1 MDLQVSGQGRREQRV
16 PLDALVEL
24 RSEDSDEVLEADGID
39 LGPGGLSLRAS
50 FVPPVGARLDCHFR
64 CPPSLDPV
72 NAQGEVVWSEWSG
85 PRSGAFG
92 LRFLELDTKSATAI
106 RRMVEPGGETR
117 EPDAAAQPKTAVMRI
132 DGLGAP
138 VEADVRVLET
148 DHIVLEQELLFLK
161 LGRGVDVDVPGQGK
175 KRGRIASV
183 ELRHGPLDVPT
194 LVFGVLLD
202 EAPSPASVAPSILH
216 AVAVSEGAELR
227 AKSPPK
233 GAEPVAA
240 TTHVTEPAARAE
252 EPRAL
257 VVTAEPKAAV
267 ATDTW
272 PERPRFDA
280 VQRERAPEP
289 EREPAAT
296 EELSRAA
303 SLPALAQVLGRVRR
317 VWAIVLVLFRTRLE
331 PSLRE
336 IFGRVSSASS
346 EAKPKLDDV
355 RRSALDR
362 VRSLVTLQ
370 RERLAQARQA
380 RLSKQRRTT
389 SPAPKPRAAQP
400 VARRQSGAQPAP
412 APRNRRLLAAALSLA
427 GVGLGVY
434 ALAPRSEADRIPLRP
449 RAAPAIQPVQP
460 SVAPSTSVLAQPQPE
475 PTPSAPSEAAQA
487 LDPIQGGVTQGTAP
501 PAAEPVNPASSAPRV
516 FGAPEVHNGRTFA
529 LRMSGPVESVEGEA
543 RDDGFTVR
551 VPGRLAL
558 DRASPIA
565 TSHRA
570 VARAMI
576 LNRGNYAELTVDFLP
591 GFNPK
596 YQVVA
601 KDNTIEVTLERP

>member
-64 CPPSLDPV
+64 CPPSYDPV

-117 EPDAAAQPKTAVMRI
+117 APDAAAQPKTAVMRI

-202 EAPSPASVAPSILH
+202 EAPSPAAVAPSILH
-216 AVAVSEGAELR
+216 AVAVSEAAEQR
-227 AKSPPK
+227 AKSLAKDPD
-233 GAEPVAA
+233 EPAVAA
-240 TTHVTEPAARAE
+240 TYVTEPAARAE
-252 EPRAL
+252 QPNAL
-257 VVTAEPKAAV
+257 AVTAEPQAA
-267 ATDTW
+267 APTDTR
-272 PERPRFDA
+272 PERSRFEA

-289 EREPAAT
+289 EREPAPTA
-296 EELSRAA
+296 ELSRAA
-303 SLPALAQVLGRVRR
+303 SLPA
-317 VWAIVLVLFRTRLE
+317 
-331 PSLRE
+331 LRE

-346 EAKPKLDDV
+346 GAKPKLDDV
-355 RRSALDR
+355 GRSALDR
-362 VRSLVTLQ
+362 ARSLVTLQ

-400 VARRQSGAQPAP
+400 VARRQAGGAQAAP

-427 GVGLGVY
+427 GVGFGVY

-449 RAAPAIQPVQP
+449 RAAPTIQPVQP
-460 SVAPSTSVLAQPQPE
+460 SVAPSASVLTHPQPE
-475 PTPSAPSEAAQA
+475 PTPAAPSASAQA
-487 LDPIQGGVTQGTAP
+487 LDPTQGGVTQQGTAP
-501 PAAEPVNPASSAPRV
+501 PAAEPANPASSAPRV
-516 FGAPEVHNGRTFA
+516 FGAAEVHNGRTFA
-529 LRMSGPVESVEGEA
+529 LRMSGPVETVEGEA